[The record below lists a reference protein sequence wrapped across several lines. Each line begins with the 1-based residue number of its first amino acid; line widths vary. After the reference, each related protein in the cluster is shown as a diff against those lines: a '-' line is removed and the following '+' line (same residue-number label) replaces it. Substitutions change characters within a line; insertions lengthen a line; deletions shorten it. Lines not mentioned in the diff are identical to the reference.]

1 MATINVTYEP
11 TAMPN
16 ATQQADIEYAATQW
30 EATLANVLTIN
41 VQVWAVNMAATH
53 LNAMCIPG
61 IVQTANQ
68 TLTRPQAKLSGDI
81 ANPHDPAI
89 DLVVVMDTGTAWVL
103 GTPPALPI
111 PVGQCSL
118 ATTIMHEL
126 CHGLGFLGL
135 CDVNINRLPPLL
147 PVVVP
152 TPPGMGTYSAANTL
166 ISMLTTIRGA
176 MIPAVNLP
184 YANFIPA
191 GLLSGFAVV
200 TPFAELFQYTA
211 PPMALPKENP
221 GNAWVAF
228 LSALG
233 NISIQIDDQP
243 LPPILYSVYTSNPF
257 QPFTT
262 CDHISDPG
270 CLMNPS
276 TAGQY
281 FAAPD
286 VPSKNI
292 LRAIGWDIP

>member
-16 ATQQADIEYAATQW
+16 ALEQADIAYAAAQW
-30 EATLANVLTIN
+30 AATLANALTIN
-41 VQVWAVNMAATH
+41 VRVWAVDMTGTD

-61 IVQTANQ
+61 IVQTLTR

-81 ANPHDPAI
+81 ADPLDLAI
-89 DLVVVMDTGTAWVL
+89 DLVVVMDSMTPWVL
-103 GTPPALPI
+103 GTLPV
-111 PVGQCSL
+111 PVVPIGGYSL

-135 CDVNINRLPPLL
+135 CNVGVVAGVNAGI
-147 PVVVP
+147 
-152 TPPGMGTYSAANTL
+152 YSDASTL
-166 ISMLTTIRGA
+166 IPTLTAIQG
-176 MIPAVNLP
+176 MMNPPVDLP
-184 YANFIPA
+184 YAGFIPV
-191 GLLSGFAVV
+191 GLASGFAVV

-286 VPSKNI
+286 LASKNI